1 MTASAELL
9 RARTR
14 PWLEPISEDKPSGV
28 QAKHDPAYEAV
39 STEVAK
45 LESPASDAVDWAG
58 VVRGSGQ
65 LLQHTTKDLWLASY
79 LAYGMYMTEG
89 LSGALTGMVVLAE
102 VTDQYWPTLFPDA
115 KRLRGRANAVTW
127 FVERMGRVLPSVKV
141 TAADSDLLGQLS
153 EAAARLAE
161 LSRARFEGQGPAF
174 GPLLEGVMRLRASL
188 QTPEPAPVPVAA
200 PTAPTPAQSPVA
212 AQAPAPALSLPP
224 PSAELASPEAATDF
238 LRNVGGSL
246 VSAAGLVRR
255 ANTADPLAYRM
266 LRTGLWLHLSQP
278 PAPGANARTSLPPFP
293 PALRERLERMATH
306 ARWAELLEE
315 AESALVQHRFA
326 LELQRHVV
334 NALAGL
340 GATHAGA
347 REALVLE
354 LAALLRRMP
363 GVVDL
368 VASDGTPLT
377 DAATKQW
384 LQTEVASRASPASQP
399 AGTTP
404 RAARIFLPAPQF
416 ETPATGTSAALQEE
430 ARILLEAGKPEE
442 AFQRLQGAVNAA
454 TTGRARFIARLSLA
468 RMCAN
473 SGNLL
478 LARTL
483 YELLDEECSARQLD
497 AWDPALAAACLE
509 GFLTCTFAQTNF
521 TGRLEMDLHLRY
533 RRLAQLD
540 APAALRV
547 RVERL
552 EATAE
557 SAPDTTAS

>member
-1 MTASAELL
+1 MSASTELL

-14 PWLEPISEDKPSGV
+14 PWLEPISQDKPSGV

-141 TAADSDLLGQLS
+141 TPADADLLGQLS

-188 QTPEPAPVPVAA
+188 QTPEPAQAPAA
-200 PTAPTPAQSPVA
+200 PAQPAAAQPPATV
-212 AQAPAPALSLPP
+212 AQAPASLSLPT
-224 PSAELASPEAATDF
+224 PSAELTSPEAATDF

-326 LELQRHVV
+326 LELQRQVA

-340 GATHAGA
+340 GPTHAGA

-363 GVVDL
+363 GVMEL

-384 LQTEVASRASPASQP
+384 LQTEVLSRVV
-399 AGTTP
+399 
-404 RAARIFLPAPQF
+404 PAPGSGVSAPPAQRVF
-416 ETPATGTSAALQEE
+416 IPPLQSETPPAPGAVAGLEEE
-430 ARILLEAGKPEE
+430 ARVLFEAGKPEE
-442 AFQRLQGAVNAA
+442 ALQRLQTAVNAA
-454 TTGRARFIARLSLA
+454 TTGRARFVARLSLA

-483 YELLDEECSARQLD
+483 YGWLDEECSARQLD
-497 AWDPALAAACLE
+497 AWEPTLAAACLE
-509 GFLTCTFAQTNF
+509 GFLTCALAQTNF
-521 TGRLEMDLHLRY
+521 TGRLEMDSQLRY

-557 SAPDTTAS
+557 SPPDTTAS

>member
-1 MTASAELL
+1 M
-9 RARTR
+9 
-14 PWLEPISEDKPSGV
+14 
-28 QAKHDPAYEAV
+28 
-39 STEVAK
+39 
-45 LESPASDAVDWAG
+45 
-58 VVRGSGQ
+58 
-65 LLQHTTKDLWLASY
+65 
-79 LAYGMYMTEG
+79 
-89 LSGALTGMVVLAE
+89 
-102 VTDQYWPTLFPDA
+102 
-115 KRLRGRANAVTW
+115 
-127 FVERMGRVLPSVKV
+127 
-141 TAADSDLLGQLS
+141 
-153 EAAARLAE
+153 
-161 LSRARFEGQGPAF
+161 
-174 GPLLEGVMRLRASL
+174 
-188 QTPEPAPVPVAA
+188 
-200 PTAPTPAQSPVA
+200 
-212 AQAPAPALSLPP
+212 PP

-238 LRNVGGSL
+238 LRNVGASL

-315 AESALVQHRFA
+315 AESALMQHRFA
-326 LELQRHVV
+326 LELQRQVA

-340 GATHAGA
+340 GATHASA
-347 REALVLE
+347 REALMLE

-384 LQTEVASRASPASQP
+384 LQTEVV
-399 AGTTP
+399 P
-404 RAARIFLPAPQF
+404 RAAPATPAANAPRALRIALPPLPS
-416 ETPATGTSAALQEE
+416 ETPTASIGAGLEEE
-430 ARILLEAGKPEE
+430 ARVLLEAGKPEE
-442 AFQRLQGAVNAA
+442 ALQRLQSAVNAA

>member
-188 QTPEPAPVPVAA
+188 QTPEPAPAPIAA
-200 PTAPTPAQSPVA
+200 PSVATPAQPQATPS
-212 AQAPAPALSLPP
+212 APAPTLSMPP

-238 LRNVGGSL
+238 LRNVGASL

-326 LELQRHVV
+326 LELQRQVA

-347 REALVLE
+347 REALMLE

-384 LQTEVASRASPASQP
+384 LQTEVV
-399 AGTTP
+399 P
-404 RAARIFLPAPQF
+404 RAAPATHAANAPRAPRIALPPLPS
-416 ETPATGTSAALQEE
+416 ETPTLSTGVVLEEE
-430 ARILLEAGKPEE
+430 ARVLIEAGKPEE
-442 AFQRLQGAVNAA
+442 ALQRLQSAVNAA